1 MWNRSYKEP
10 NLGGDTPGKIDVNH
24 WADRVGLDEEI
35 VSGRKSEVF
44 DQSIPAHSSANGVKQ
59 VHHP

>member
-1 MWNRSYKEP
+1 VEPLIKEP

-35 VSGRKSEVF
+35 VRAANQRS
-44 DQSIPAHSSANGVKQ
+44 SIKASLPIVLRMG
-59 VHHP
+59 